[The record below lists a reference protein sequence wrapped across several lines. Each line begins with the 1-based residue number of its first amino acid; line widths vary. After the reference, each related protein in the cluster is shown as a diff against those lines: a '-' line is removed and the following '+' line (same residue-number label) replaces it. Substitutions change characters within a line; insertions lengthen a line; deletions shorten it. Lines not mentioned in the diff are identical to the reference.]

1 MIPPDQH
8 LISEEC
14 ILTFESPAGIRPGY
28 SKTGRERREASALVR
43 TMLRMLRVAKIPS
56 LNIPPTAI
64 EAVAEELRGGDATK
78 ESIDDGVLR
87 IKGRGGRE
95 YLFLLSELF
104 MDDLPLQGDSSK
116 KNWTGKC
123 PS

>member
-1 MIPPDQH
+1 
-8 LISEEC
+8 
-14 ILTFESPAGIRPGY
+14 
-28 SKTGRERREASALVR
+28 
-43 TMLRMLRVAKIPS
+43 MLRVAKIPS
-56 LNIPPTAI
+56 LNVAQAAI

-95 YLFLLSELF
+95 YLFLLSDLF
-104 MDDLPLQGDSSK
+104 MDELPIEGDSSK